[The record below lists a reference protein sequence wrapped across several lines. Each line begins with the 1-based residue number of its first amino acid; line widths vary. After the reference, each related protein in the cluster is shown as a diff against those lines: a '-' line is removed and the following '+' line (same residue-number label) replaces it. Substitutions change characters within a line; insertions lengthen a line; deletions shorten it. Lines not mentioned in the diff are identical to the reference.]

1 MQTNSIRSTS
11 TYVAPSNTETF
22 RNDNVCIL
30 PLMYGS
36 TGRQQTIANIAVHMR
51 YGVQN
56 DNASEKPPVYAEGVN
71 ILPMYENATE
81 SESALKI
88 TNPIITANVV

>member
-1 MQTNSIRSTS
+1 
-11 TYVAPSNTETF
+11 
-22 RNDNVCIL
+22 
-30 PLMYGS
+30 
-36 TGRQQTIANIAVHMR
+36 MR